1 MLGET
6 PRVVGLDGRLHRTT
20 RVIETGTKPVY
31 RLRTRGGYEV
41 KLTADHRV
49 WTENRGDVRA
59 AELTKDDLVRLA
71 QPRFG
76 KETLEANVAEYAG
89 LMLGAGQVMDGVAQL
104 TMLQPGDLLVA
115 EKAAHVVN
123 GFERQDEMG
132 RPGHRKRG
140 RPRRGDGSR
149 LGARDAG
156 RVRDAERRRRG
167 QATHGTAPSG

>member
-1 MLGET
+1 MAH
-6 PRVVGLDGRLHRTT
+6 GLKTLDRSTLRTRASPATRSSPPKAASAASTRCWARRRAWSAWTDVCTGTT

-76 KETLEANVAEYAG
+76 KETLEADVAEYAG
-89 LMLGAGQVMDGVAQL
+89 LMLGAGQVVG
-104 TMLQPGDLLVA
+104 
-115 EKAAHVVN
+115 
-123 GFERQDEMG
+123 
-132 RPGHRKRG
+132 
-140 RPRRGDGSR
+140 RRGAAYHAE
-149 LGARDAG
+149 AR
-156 RVRDAERRRRG
+156 
-167 QATHGTAPSG
+167 ATCW